1 MISHTHFSPSRKNSI
16 ISSLI
21 GSESALKTLALNRV
35 RLFDFEDMIENHIY
49 KYLNIVIYTSERRR
63 NNLKSKE
70 VKETV
75 KQAYAKIAAESETC
89 SCCSCG
95 CGGDQ
100 KATQEISK
108 SIGYSDEELNVVPEA
123 NLGLGCGNPTA
134 LGNLKEGDVVL
145 DLGSGAG
152 FDSFLAAKKV
162 GASGRVIGV
171 DMTEEMV
178 NKAKSIAAKY
188 GYTNVG
194 FRLGDIENL
203 PVENESVDV
212 VISNC
217 MINLAPDKA
226 KVFSEAYRVLRSGG
240 SMYVFDIVL
249 LKELSYRQRN
259 DSELLCGCVA
269 GALLKDDYV
278 REIEKAGFEVK
289 LLEEDKE
296 ISEVQYHGIALE
308 SIKLAA
314 TKKAKAHTLAVTNSS
329 YAK

>member
-1 MISHTHFSPSRKNSI
+1 VNS
-16 ISSLI
+16 
-21 GSESALKTLALNRV
+21 LKP
-35 RLFDFEDMIENHIY
+35 
-49 KYLNIVIYTSERRR
+49 
-63 NNLKSKE
+63 KE

-75 KQAYAKIAAESETC
+75 KQAYGKIAAESGTC
-89 SCCSCG
+89 SSCCSCG
-95 CGGDQ
+95 CGDQ
-100 KATQEISK
+100 NAAQEISK

-171 DMTEEMV
+171 DMTKEMV

-188 GYTNVG
+188 GCTNVE

-217 MINLAPDKA
+217 VINL
-226 KVFSEAYRVLRSGG
+226 
-240 SMYVFDIVL
+240 YVSDIVL
-249 LKELSYRQRN
+249 LKELSDKQRN
-259 DSELLCGCVA
+259 DRELLCGCVA

-289 LLEEDKE
+289 ILAEDKE
-296 ISEVQYHGIALE
+296 ISEVQYHGMALE
-308 SIKLAA
+308 SLKLAA
-314 TKKAKAHTLAVTNSS
+314 AKR
-329 YAK
+329 